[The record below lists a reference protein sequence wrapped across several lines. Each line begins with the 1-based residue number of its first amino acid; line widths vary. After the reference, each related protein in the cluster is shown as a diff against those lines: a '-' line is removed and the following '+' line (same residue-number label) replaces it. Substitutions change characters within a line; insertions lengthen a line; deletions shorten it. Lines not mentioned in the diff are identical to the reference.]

1 VGRRWI
7 AAAAAAALLAPSSGA
22 AQGRSKDAET
32 CPWCKDDPALM
43 QAAGVLSH
51 GPIAIGP
58 EGSQTLAA
66 KLVGPAWRFAE
77 TAHLRFASSLAD
89 EAIDMKDRAR
99 VEAELARLREALPSI
114 PMKLK
119 RLDPW
124 LRLHLFAMKGEELY
138 ARFQRL
144 LGVTDADF
152 PEERTAEGPFMGAG
166 RYLGEKDKFEVV
178 LHRARATH
186 TLFTGDFSGIRVTDS
201 LRWHFPGQ
209 HKLLASVPAEDSDL
223 REDRWLWPHVAHNL
237 SHLFF
242 CGYKHFSYDPPIWL
256 DEGLALAIEKE
267 AEPAST
273 TREGEEGSERYGGG
287 PSDWNEAARKL
298 VARGKAP
305 RLAELMSAKGFSE
318 LDDDANVAA
327 WSIVRFLLDEH
338 GEAFAR
344 FLGGIKGQL
353 DAAGYPSGADLG
365 DLQRRLLRE
374 LWGWSPADLDAAWT
388 AWVLARE

>member
-1 VGRRWI
+1 MPGARLAWLI
-7 AAAAAAALLAPSSGA
+7 ALALTAPAAPAL
-22 AQGRSKDAET
+22 QGRGKDPET
-32 CPWCKDDPALM
+32 CPWCKNDPELM

-51 GPIAIGP
+51 GPISIGP
-58 EGSQTLAA
+58 EGSEVLAA

-89 EAIDMKDRAR
+89 QAIDMRDRER
-99 VEAELARLREALPSI
+99 VEAELARLRETLPSI
-114 PMKLK
+114 PRKLK

-178 LHRARATH
+178 IHRARATH
-186 TLFTGDFSGIRVTDS
+186 GLFTADFSGLRVSDS
-201 LRWHFPGQ
+201 LRWHFPRE
-209 HKLLASVPAEDSDL
+209 HKLLASVPAEDSNL

-237 SHLFF
+237 SHLFL
-242 CGYKHFSYDPPIWL
+242 CAYKHFSYDPPIWL
-256 DEGLALAIEKE
+256 DEGLALAMEKE
-267 AEPAST
+267 AEPGST
-273 TREGEEGSERYGGG
+273 TREGEEGSERFSGG

-305 RLAELMSAKGFSE
+305 RLAELMAAKGFSE
-318 LDDDANVAA
+318 LDDDANIAV
-327 WSIVRFLLDEH
+327 WSIARFLLDEH
-338 GEAFAR
+338 GEPFAG

-353 DAAGYPSGADLG
+353 DAAGYPSGADLP

-374 LWGWSPADLDAAWT
+374 LWGWSPADLDAAWK